1 MKLAQDVFASC
12 AIGFALKK
20 VKVSV
25 NVKVEL
31 LFICNF
37 ANRLLKQDYEEN
49 ISFIDVAVR

>member
-1 MKLAQDVFASC
+1 MAQDVFASC
-12 AIGFALKK
+12 AIDFALKK

-37 ANRLLKQDYEEN
+37 ANRLLKQDYEKDN
-49 ISFIDVAVR
+49 FFIDVAVR

>member
-1 MKLAQDVFASC
+1 MAQDVFASC

-37 ANRLLKQDYEEN
+37 ANRLLKQDYEKD
-49 ISFIDVAVR
+49 ISFIDVAVS